1 MHPLIKFAIFAHP
14 RRQCVAVAL
23 INNYG
28 IKCTEN
34 QWQGLIWGRNKGNP
48 LRSLRRN
55 GELETGHD
63 DPNYI

>member
-34 QWQGLIWGRNKGNP
+34 QWQGLIWAGTRGIP
-48 LRSLRRN
+48 LGMESEKEWRAGDWS
-55 GELETGHD
+55 
-63 DPNYI
+63 